1 MLLQRKLNGG
11 KERTHDTFFAG
22 LFGGYLVFGERN
34 SINEQV
40 CLFFLP
46 NVTIPCPL
54 PSHRADGWAAPQT
67 LFFLF
72 FFD

>member
-46 NVTIPCPL
+46 NVTT
-54 PSHRADGWAAPQT
+54 PSPPSFPPRGWMGGSANFVLLV
-67 LFFLF
+67 LF
-72 FFD
+72 